1 MTQRT
6 TLAETGAGIVP
17 VPVCGID
24 VLSRTLREADSV
36 AHAVVH
42 ELHDRGAFDVV
53 VATHVSVACDLP
65 HHTVTVSASGV
76 TASATRSA
84 LLVVG
89 DQFDVVAL
97 VVDGSFSGPPELY
110 DGLGRA
116 VSAHAR
122 RGEGR
127 VVVFPGDHRL
137 VGTVAVADVIARTHV
152 DRVRVITGT
161 DADPAT
167 PLVTRGFV
175 RPLWEDGLL
184 VLHAQPAV
192 GGSLVPFETPFPT
205 PCCADHA

>member
-1 MTQRT
+1 MTQTT
-6 TLAETGAGIVP
+6 TLPGTGTGLASAR
-17 VPVCGID
+17 VCGID
-24 VLSRTLREADSV
+24 VLSRTLREADAV
-36 AHAVVH
+36 AHAVVQ
-42 ELHDRGAFDVV
+42 ELRGLGARNVV
-53 VATHVSVACDLP
+53 VATHVAVSCDLP

-76 TASATRSA
+76 TVTETRSV
-84 LLVVG
+84 LSVVG

-97 VVDGSFSGPPELY
+97 IIDGSFSGPPELY

-116 VSAHAR
+116 VSAHTR

-137 VGTVAVADVIARTHV
+137 IGTVAVADVIANTDV

-167 PLVTRGFV
+167 PLVTRDFV

-184 VLHAQPAV
+184 VLHAQPAI

-205 PCCADHA
+205 PCCANHS

>member
-1 MTQRT
+1 MTQTT
-6 TLAETGAGIVP
+6 TLPGTGTGLAS

-24 VLSRTLREADSV
+24 VLSRTLREADAV
-36 AHAVVH
+36 AHAVVE
-42 ELHDRGAFDVV
+42 ELRRLGARDVV
-53 VATHVSVACDLP
+53 GATHVSVACDLP

-76 TASATRSA
+76 TVTDTRCA
-84 LLVVG
+84 LSVVG

-97 VVDGSFSGPPELY
+97 VIDGSFSGPPELH
-110 DGLGRA
+110 DGLERA
-116 VSAHAR
+116 VSAHTR

-137 VGTVAVADVIARTHV
+137 IGTVAVADVIADTDV
-152 DRVRVITGT
+152 DRVQVITGT
-161 DADPAT
+161 EADPAT

-184 VLHAQPAV
+184 VLHAQPAI

-205 PCCADHA
+205 PCCANHD